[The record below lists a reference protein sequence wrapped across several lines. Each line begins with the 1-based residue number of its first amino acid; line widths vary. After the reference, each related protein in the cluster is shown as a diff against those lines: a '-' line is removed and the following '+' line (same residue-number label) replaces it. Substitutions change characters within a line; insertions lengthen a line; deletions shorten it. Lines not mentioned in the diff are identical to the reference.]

1 MLLRPYQ
8 KRLVIKAKAALKKSR
23 NTLAVAAT
31 GAGKTIMLA
40 ALAREI
46 GGKTLILQHRQE
58 LLDQNMSKFKRVNP
72 DWDCSIFDAK
82 TKSMSGDAVF
92 ASQQTLTRNLDVMPQ
107 FDHVIV
113 DETHHI
119 VTPTYANIID
129 ACMERNKKLLLTGF
143 TATPVRGDKKTLKG
157 YFNNVA
163 DKITIREL
171 VGLGFLVPP
180 VAYVVD
186 LGVQSRL
193 QEVEKR
199 ASHFG
204 DQAEVAEILDTR
216 PINNEVVRHWKEHAS
231 DRRTIVF
238 CSTIKHAEDVAE
250 AFRAAGVACE
260 SLHGHTGEKERRA
273 KIRRLD
279 NGETQVI
286 TNVGVL
292 TEGFDSQP
300 VSCVILLRLCSEK
313 GPMIQM
319 VGRGLRT
326 VDPEIYPGV
335 VKKDCVV
342 IDFGISLITHGNLD
356 QDDGLHDETEPKETE
371 EEGTYKICPEEYDDE
386 MPYRFPDCNGNRGCG
401 SEVPIQSR
409 VCPICGFVFEKLGP
423 DKLENV
429 SLMEMDI
436 LSASPFRWTDLF
448 GNDLCLIANGFSAWS
463 GIFSPDHGETWHA
476 LGKKN
481 DERKVHRLAVSGRLQ
496 AMAMADDFLRSY
508 ETEAASKKSRRWLDE
523 PATDKQLAILNQ
535 FGYDVQTDIL
545 GGSNFTKYSAA
556 CHASFQFNRR
566 LIERALGV
574 A

>member
-8 KRLVIKAKAALKKSR
+8 NRLVKRAKAALKKSR

-40 ALAREI
+40 ALAREM

-92 ASQQTLTRNLDVMPQ
+92 ASQQTLTRNLDVLPQ

-119 VTPTYANIID
+119 VAPTYANIID
-129 ACMERNKKLLLTGF
+129 ACMERNKKLMLTGF

-216 PINNEVVRHWKEHAS
+216 PINNEVVRHWKEQAG

-250 AFRAAGVACE
+250 AFRAAGDGSH
-260 SLHGHTGEKERRA
+260 SLCGLSRNFGEEKE
-273 KIRRLD
+273 
-279 NGETQVI
+279 
-286 TNVGVL
+286 
-292 TEGFDSQP
+292 
-300 VSCVILLRLCSEK
+300 
-313 GPMIQM
+313 
-319 VGRGLRT
+319 
-326 VDPEIYPGV
+326 
-335 VKKDCVV
+335 
-342 IDFGISLITHGNLD
+342 NL
-356 QDDGLHDETEPKETE
+356 
-371 EEGTYKICPEEYDDE
+371 
-386 MPYRFPDCNGNRGCG
+386 
-401 SEVPIQSR
+401 S
-409 VCPICGFVFEKLGP
+409 
-423 DKLENV
+423 
-429 SLMEMDI
+429 
-436 LSASPFRWTDLF
+436 
-448 GNDLCLIANGFSAWS
+448 
-463 GIFSPDHGETWHA
+463 
-476 LGKKN
+476 
-481 DERKVHRLAVSGRLQ
+481 
-496 AMAMADDFLRSY
+496 
-508 ETEAASKKSRRWLDE
+508 
-523 PATDKQLAILNQ
+523 
-535 FGYDVQTDIL
+535 
-545 GGSNFTKYSAA
+545 
-556 CHASFQFNRR
+556 
-566 LIERALGV
+566 
-574 A
+574 